1 MVASGGSPRLGGF
14 PIIVRFGGDRSGLA
28 AMRGVVALL
37 RWGILWAALLRGYFV
52 GGFAAF
58 FIASP
63 LPLSK
68 AFFVRD
74 FEGFGEG
81 NWSALPIWMRF
92 VGWDFVA
99 LFLALLARRV

>member
-1 MVASGGSPRLGGF
+1 MGGF
-14 PIIVRFGGDRSGLA
+14 PTVFPLWRRLIGVGGEAGVCGFA
-28 AMRGVVALL
+28 AL
-37 RWGILWAALLRGYFV
+37 GILLAALLRGYFV